1 MGSDPASINSSM
13 LQLHSLQLEFTNV
26 MTQYN
31 QAYATYI
38 SDLQSTSSAPSF
50 TVIPGKSFWGSS
62 AVTQHSSPSTSNC
75 IALCSANSK
84 CTGATF
90 NSATQLCSLR
100 GGTGMI
106 SPGSATDS
114 AIITKTNNDA
124 ANVQALNQQLLDLT
138 NEMNTLLMSTKTTV
152 EQETIDKNIQKQ
164 QLASIYSNLMSER
177 TKIANMNQEYTDAT
191 EQYNDNSLYVTT
203 TSSQNLVWGLIFVVV
218 ILITIKYI
226 FFHSFKI
233 NAGKVTYWSI
243 IVVIFIF
250 LILNMQSQ
258 SAYGI
263 CLLLIAFLLLKQF
276 KLLPMMSSSSTTRS
290 SSSSSPSSS
299 S

>member
-1 MGSDPASINSSM
+1 MGSDPTSINSSM
-13 LQLHSLQLEFTNV
+13 LQLYSLQLEFTNV
-26 MTQYN
+26 MTQYK

-38 SDLQSTSSAPSF
+38 SDLQNTSSTPSF
-50 TVIPGKSFWGSS
+50 TVIPGKSFWGSY
-62 AVTQHSSPSTSNC
+62 AVNQHSSPSTSNC

-90 NSATQLCSLR
+90 NSATQLCYLR

-106 SPGSATDS
+106 GPGSATDS
-114 AIITKTNNDA
+114 AIITKTNNDV

-138 NEMNTLLMSTKTTV
+138 NEMNTLLISTQPSV

-164 QLASIYSNLMSER
+164 QLASIYSNLISER
-177 TKIANMNQEYTDAT
+177 TKISNMNQEYQDAT
-191 EQYNDNSLYVTT
+191 QQYNDNSLYVSTA
-203 TSSQNLVWGLIFVVV
+203 SSQHLVWGLIFIVV

-226 FFHSFKI
+226 FFSDFKI

-243 IVVIFIF
+243 IICIFIF
-250 LILNMQSQ
+250 LMLNMQSQ

-263 CLLLIAFLLLKQF
+263 CLLLIAFLLLQQF
-276 KLLPMMSSSSTTRS
+276 KLLPTM
-290 SSSSSPSSS
+290 
-299 S
+299 